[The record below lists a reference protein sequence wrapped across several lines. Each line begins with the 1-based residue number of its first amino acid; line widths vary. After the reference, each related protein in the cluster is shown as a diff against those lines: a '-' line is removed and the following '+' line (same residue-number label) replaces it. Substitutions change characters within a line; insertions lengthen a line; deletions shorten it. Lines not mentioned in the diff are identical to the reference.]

1 MKACV
6 LAKPSPVESNPL
18 RLMDVPVPG
27 LGAGQVLVR
36 VHACGV
42 CRTDLHVVEGELPP
56 RKSPVVPGH
65 QVVGTIEQNG
75 PGASRFAA
83 GTRVG
88 IPWLHRTCGVCEYLP
103 VGPREPLRARG
114 VHRLDGGWRL
124 RRVRRCSA
132 GFCLRP
138 ARGLS
143 RSACGAAAVRRAS
156 SASGRC
162 GFRECSPAAAW
173 RCTASEPRHTWPSRW
188 RGTGTLRS
196 TPSRATQRHQQLAL
210 RSRRRLGGRTRTT
223 SRRRKWMPR

>member
-27 LGAGQVLVR
+27 LEAGQVLVR

-56 RKSPVVPGH
+56 RKSPVIPGH

-88 IPWLHRTCGVCEYLP
+88 IPWLHRTCGVCEFCRSGRENLCERAEFTGWTVDGGYAGYVTAPQDFVYALP
-103 VGPREPLRARG
+103 EGFPDLHVAPLLTRRD
-114 VHRLDGGWRL
+114 HRLSVAATFGSAA
-124 RRVRRCSA
+124 RRQPGDVWFRSGSARRHPGRAPLEHSRYTPSHATNVTSSSPAISA
-132 GFCLRP
+132 P
-138 ARGLS
+138 
-143 RSACGAAAVRRAS
+143 
-156 SASGRC
+156 SGR
-162 GFRECSPAAAW
+162 EA
-173 RCTASEPRHTWPSRW
+173 
-188 RGTGTLRS
+188 
-196 TPSRATQRHQQLAL
+196 
-210 RSRRRLGGRTRTT
+210 RTT
-223 SRRRKWMPR
+223 SRRRK